1 MQSNADG
8 LTFKSRTRIMGVMA
22 VAVLLV
28 LVARAAQLQLLRHQE
43 LLAQAEGRHER
54 FEPGHSHRTLI
65 LARDGE
71 VLARSVPVIA
81 VWADPQKANVQEL
94 GRLAAAMGL
103 TTTMLEQRLQHA
115 EGRHFVYL
123 ARGLPLE
130 AAQQVAALHLPG
142 IHTMEEER
150 RLYPLGPEA
159 GHLLGFTDNFNVG
172 LEGMERSFNEN
183 LSQGSRPLTYLA
195 DGHGRPVGL
204 AAGTQAGQGL
214 ANPQLVTTIHW
225 RLQHVAFEAL
235 AQAVTKA
242 GARGGSLVAVEPR
255 TGEIWAMVNQ
265 PAFDPNRRDHLQ
277 PDAYRNRAATD
288 AYELGSVLKPLAVAA
303 ALDAGVVA
311 PNSMLDTGTGAMR
324 VGNWWVRDIHPQGR
338 ISLTRVLAIS
348 SNVGAAM
355 VALQLDSRDFLRVLA
370 GVGFGRRIGL
380 GLPGEVAGGLPTR
393 IPLPRIQQAVMSFG
407 YGLTVT
413 PVQLAQAYAVLAND
427 GRLQGLTLLRDRHSA
442 AQPVFQANTARE
454 VRLMLEQVITAGTG
468 RKAAIPGYRVAGK
481 TGTAVK
487 TKGGLYHRGSYLG
500 SFVGMAPVER
510 PALVVAVVIDEP
522 RNLYYGGDVAAP
534 AFVRVMTE
542 GLAIMGVPPDG

>member
-1 MQSNADG
+1 
-8 LTFKSRTRIMGVMA
+8 MGVVA
-22 VAVLLV
+22 AAVLVV

-54 FEPGHSHRTLI
+54 IEPGRRHRTVI

-81 VWADPQKANVQEL
+81 VWADPQKANAREV

-103 TTTMLEQRLQHA
+103 TTGTLERRLQQA
-115 EGRHFVYL
+115 EGRRFVYL

-150 RLYPLGPEA
+150 RIYPLGPEV

-172 LEGMERSFNEN
+172 LEGMERSFNED

-204 AAGTQAGQGL
+204 TAGTQAEQGL
-214 ANPQLVTTIHW
+214 ANPQLVTTINW

-235 AQAVTKA
+235 AQAVTRA
-242 GARGGSLVAVEPR
+242 GARGGSLVAVDPR

-265 PAFDPNRRDHLQ
+265 PAFDPNQRTRLY
-277 PDAYRNRAATD
+277 PEAYRNRAVTD
-288 AYELGSVLKPLAVAA
+288 AYELGSVLKPLVVAA
-303 ALDAGVVA
+303 ALDAGVVT
-311 PNSMLDTGTGAMR
+311 PNSMFDTGTGAMR

-338 ISLTRVLAIS
+338 ITLTRVLAIS

-355 VALQLDSRDFLRVLA
+355 VALRLDSRDFLRDLA

-380 GLPGEVAGGLPTR
+380 GLPGEVPGGLPTR
-393 IPLPRIQQAVMSFG
+393 IPLSRIQQAVMSFG

-427 GRLQGLTLLRDRHSA
+427 GRLQNLTLLRDRHGT
-442 AQPVFQANTARE
+442 AQPVFQASTARE

-468 RKAAIPGYRVAGK
+468 RKAAISGYRVAGK
-481 TGTAVK
+481 TGTAIK
-487 TKGGLYHRGSYLG
+487 ANGGVYHRGSYLG

-534 AFVRVMTE
+534 AFARVMTE
-542 GLAIMGVPPDG
+542 GLAIMGVPPDA